1 MFHLPTLLTSPH
13 LMRLVTA
20 FVACCLLASSA
31 SAQVKLVIQ
40 KDGTKLIVN
49 DARAMSKGRYSD
61 FVYLA
66 KLHDRRSEYDQHI
79 EKYGQQYG
87 VDPVLIRAVIQI
99 ESNFNPSCVSSKGA
113 RGLMQLMPG
122 TAKRFGVQQVHDPEQ
137 NIRGGVAYLAI
148 LLRMFGDLPRALAAY
163 NAGEGAVQRHGGIP
177 PYEETATYVKRGM
190 TVYYGRP
197 YGGNSG
203 AVSFA
208 GKRSSSSLS
217 GGFTP
222 TAVSPLAAT
231 VLRGA
236 RYLGTH

>member
-1 MFHLPTLLTSPH
+1 MRLLT
-13 LMRLVTA
+13 A
-20 FVACCLLASSA
+20 IAACCLLASSA

-40 KDGTKLIVN
+40 KDGSKLIVN
-49 DARAMSKGRYSD
+49 DARATSKGRHSD
-61 FVYLA
+61 YIYLA

-79 EKYGQQYG
+79 EKYGLQYG
-87 VDPVLIRAVIQI
+87 VDPVLVRAVIQI
-99 ESNFNPSCVSSKGA
+99 ESNFNPTCVSSKGA

-122 TAKRFGVQQVHDPEQ
+122 TAKRFGVNNVHDPEQ

-163 NAGEGAVQRHGGIP
+163 NAGEGTVQRFGGIP
-177 PYEETATYVKRGM
+177 PYEETSTYVKRGM

-208 GKRSSSSLS
+208 GRRSSSSLR
-217 GGFTP
+217 GGFSP
-222 TAVSPLAAT
+222 TAVAPFAA
-231 VLRGA
+231 VIPGA